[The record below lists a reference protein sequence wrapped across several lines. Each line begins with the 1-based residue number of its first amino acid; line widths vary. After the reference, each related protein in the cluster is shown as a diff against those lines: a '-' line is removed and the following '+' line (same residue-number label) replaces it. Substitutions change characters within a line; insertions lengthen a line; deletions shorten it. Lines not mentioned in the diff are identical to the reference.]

1 MYRLQTFVKLDNL
14 GLVTLK
20 LSGMQILRE
29 YLELVLEQS
38 IVDLISGT
46 NRVETEGK
54 VKEFRENFF
63 LKCPFETFR
72 PIVLV
77 VG

>member
-46 NRVETEGK
+46 DRVETEGK
-54 VKEFRENFF
+54 VKEFRENLF
-63 LKCPFETFR
+63 LRCPFETFR